1 MLLILEG
8 LKTKKLDYIYN
19 EIEID
24 PTNYFYNNLLCKN
37 NKDINNK
44 NLQILFGNVINRYIT
59 RNINKY
65 L

>member
-1 MLLILEG
+1 MLLILKV
-8 LKTKKLDYIYN
+8 LNKKVRLYIN

-44 NLQILFGNVINRYIT
+44 YLQELFGNVINRYIT
-59 RNINKY
+59 RNIK
-65 L
+65 